1 MAIALFLSS
10 CNSDDEK
17 RLAANQ
23 KEAERAEATFAKID
37 QSWRFE
43 AQPANPTSQELTGIW
58 SAWREFLNELSQKP
72 TTSIGAFRKK
82 AQTLS
87 LRVDKL
93 RTNIPLKYDKPE
105 IRSRISVLAT
115 KVHALDLF
123 LSVNQIDSEQVTTL
137 IGEINIHVRSLQE
150 QFDEIV
156 RKSRIPREEGEADMI
171 RMLDTSRAIPNAA
184 PKEITSPIQRKSLM
198 DRSRPRKKI
207 QSP

>member
-1 MAIALFLSS
+1 RHTRFSRDWSS
-10 CNSDDEK
+10 DVCSSD
-17 RLAANQ
+17 L
-23 KEAERAEATFAKID
+23 
-37 QSWRFE
+37 
-43 AQPANPTSQELTGIW
+43 
-58 SAWREFLNELSQKP
+58 
-72 TTSIGAFRKK
+72 
-82 AQTLS
+82 
-87 LRVDKL
+87 
-93 RTNIPLKYDKPE
+93 TNIPLKYDKPE

-150 QFDEIV
+150 QFDEIG